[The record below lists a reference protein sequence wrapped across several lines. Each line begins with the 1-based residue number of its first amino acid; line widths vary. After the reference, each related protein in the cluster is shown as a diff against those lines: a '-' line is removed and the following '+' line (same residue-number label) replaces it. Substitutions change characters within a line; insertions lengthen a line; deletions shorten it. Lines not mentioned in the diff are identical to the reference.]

1 MAHANARLTHFGRRL
16 LVQRIT
22 ELGWPPAQAAESLG
36 VSRATAYKW
45 LARYRSEGPAGL
57 ADRSSRPH
65 HCPHALPTA
74 QVRRVLAARRR
85 RRQGPHRLGYHLG
98 MARSTIYGVL
108 RRHGQ
113 SRLADTDR
121 ASGVVVRYQRQHPG
135 ELVHLDVKKLGR
147 IPDGGGHRAHGRV
160 ADTPRG
166 RGIGYDY
173 LHSAV
178 DDRSRV
184 AFSQLLAD
192 ETGATSARFLV
203 EAAAFFADHGVVIQ
217 QVLTDNA
224 KAYTQS
230 LLFQETAAGL
240 GIRLKRTRPYRPQ
253 TNGKVERFN
262 RTLLEEW
269 AYARLY
275 HSNDERC
282 RAFARWLRLYNHRR
296 PHTSL
301 DGLTPMAVLVNNADG
316 KHI

>member
-1 MAHANARLTHFGRRL
+1 MAHAARLTEFGRLL

-22 ELGWPPAQAAESLG
+22 EPGWPPAQAAESLG
-36 VSRATAYKW
+36 VSRATAYQW
-45 LARYRSEGPAGL
+45 LGRYRAQGRAGL
-57 ADRSSRPH
+57 ADRSSRAWR
-65 HCPHALPTA
+65 CRHALPA
-74 QVRRVLAARRR
+74 VQVRRVLAARRR
-85 RRQGPHRLGYHLG
+85 HRQGPHRLAWRLG

-108 RRHGQ
+108 RRDGT
-113 SRLADTDR
+113 SRLAHTDR
-121 ASGVVVRYQRQHPG
+121 ASGVVVRYQREHPG

-147 IPDGGGHRAHGRV
+147 IPDGGGHHAHGRT
-160 ADTPRG
+160 ATTPRG

-173 LHSAV
+173 IHSAV

-184 AFSQLLAD
+184 AFSQLLPD

-203 EAAAFFADHGVVIQ
+203 EAAGFFADHGVVIQ
-217 QVLTDNA
+217 RVLTDNA

-240 GIRLKRTRPYRPQ
+240 GIRLKRTRPSRPQ

-275 HSNDERC
+275 HSNSDRS
-282 RAFARWLRLYNHRR
+282 RAFTRWLRTYDHRR
-296 PHTSL
+296 PHTAL
-301 DGLTPMAVLVNNADG
+301 DGLTPIAVLVNNADG
-316 KHI
+316 KHS

>member
-1 MAHANARLTHFGRRL
+1 MAHANARLTEFGRLL

-22 ELGWPPAQAAESLG
+22 ELGWPAALAAESLG
-36 VSRATAYKW
+36 VSRDTADKW
-45 LARYRSEGPAGL
+45 LGRYRSEGRAGL
-57 ADRSSRPH
+57 ADRSSRARR
-65 HCPHALPTA
+65 CPHALPAA

-85 RRQGPHRLGYHLG
+85 RRQGPHRLAWQLG
-98 MARSTIYGVL
+98 MPRSTVYGVL
-108 RRHGQ
+108 RRHGMN
-113 SRLADTDR
+113 RLAHLDR
-121 ASGVVVRYQRQHPG
+121 TSGVVVRYQREHPG

-147 IPDGGGHRAHGRV
+147 IPDGGGHRIHGR
-160 ADTPRG
+160 AKGTRG

-173 LHSAV
+173 IHSAI

-184 AFSQLLAD
+184 AFSQILPD

-203 EAAAFFADHGVVIQ
+203 EAAAFFAEHGVVIQ
-217 QVLTDNA
+217 RVLTDNA
-224 KAYTQS
+224 KAYAQS
-230 LLFQETAAGL
+230 LAFAETAAGL

-269 AYARLY
+269 AYGRLY
-275 HSNDERC
+275 RTNTERH
-282 RAFARWLRLYNHRR
+282 RAFSRWLRLYNHRR

-301 DGLTPMAVLVNNADG
+301 DGLTPMAVLVNNLGG